1 MDNIVTVKGTHDVI
15 NDEAIAYQEIELAFR
30 ELADLYGYLEF
41 KTPVLEYSKLFTR
54 SVGESSDIVRK
65 EMYEFLD
72 KGGRSVSL
80 RPEFTAS
87 IVRAAAN
94 AKLFNTQD
102 LPIKAFYV
110 GPAFR
115 YERPQAGR
123 YRQFYQLGLEALGER
138 SPILDAEII
147 SFGYKFLQLLGFK
160 NLKLKINTLGDDESK
175 SNYKKAIKEYFKPH
189 LEEMCSDCKERY
201 ELNPL
206 RILDCKVPSD
216 IELVKNAPSMKN
228 YLTSESKEYY
238 SLILDMLNELQIPF
252 EEDDSL
258 VRGLDYYSDVVFEY
272 HFYDEEGKSIGA
284 LGAGGHYDKLI
295 GELSGINH
303 DGVGLAFGLERL
315 YSVLQSNNLLP
326 DMTHVLDVMVM
337 PISDNEVPFSYII
350 TEYIRDLGYK
360 CDISYSPKSLKSQFK
375 KAERKN
381 TRFALIVG
389 EDELKTQTAIL
400 KNMETQVQ
408 EKVPLQDLA
417 DALDKHLI
425 NHHSHEGCEC
435 GCENDD
441 DCDCDCEHDHE
452 HEHEC
457 CCHHHKEEE

>member
-1 MDNIVTVKGTHDVI
+1 MDYINTVKGTHDVI

-30 ELADLYGYLEF
+30 EMADIYGYGEF
-41 KTPVLEYSKLFTR
+41 KTPVMEYSKLFTR

-72 KGGRSVSL
+72 KGGRSISL

-87 IVRAAAN
+87 IVRAASN
-94 AKLFNTQD
+94 AKLFNTAD

-138 SPILDAEII
+138 SPILDAEVIA
-147 SFGYKFLQLLGFK
+147 FGYKFLQLLGFK

-175 SNYKKAIKEYFKPH
+175 KNYKEAIKKYFAPH

-216 IELVKNAPSMKN
+216 IEIVKNAPSMKE
-228 YLTSESKEYY
+228 YLNESSKEYY
-238 SLILDMLNELQIPF
+238 AQILDVLNELQIVF

-272 HFYDEEGKSIGA
+272 HFYDENGKSIGA

-295 GELSGINH
+295 GELSGVNL

-315 YSVLQSNNLLP
+315 YSVLLENNLLP
-326 DMTHVLDVMVM
+326 DLTHFLDLMVM
-337 PISDNEVPFSYII
+337 PLSENEVPFAYMVC
-350 TEYIRDLGYK
+350 EYARDLGYK
-360 CDISYSPKSLKSQFK
+360 VDISYSPKSLKSQFK
-375 KAERKN
+375 KAERKHAK
-381 TRFALIVG
+381 FALIIG
-389 EDELKTQTAIL
+389 EEEIKNQEIVL
-400 KNMETQVQ
+400 KNMDTQVQ
-408 EKVPLQDLA
+408 EKISLEDLA
-417 DALDKHLI
+417 DELDKHLL
-425 NHHSHEGCEC
+425 SHGHCEC
-435 GCENDD
+435 GCEDD
-441 DCDCDCEHDHE
+441 ECHCEDD
-452 HEHEC
+452 EC
-457 CCHHHKEEE
+457 SCHHHRKEE